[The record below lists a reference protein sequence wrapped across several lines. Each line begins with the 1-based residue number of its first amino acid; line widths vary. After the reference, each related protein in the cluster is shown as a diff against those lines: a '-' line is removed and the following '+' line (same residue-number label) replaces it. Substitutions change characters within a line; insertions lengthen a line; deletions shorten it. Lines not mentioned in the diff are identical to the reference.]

1 LDDTAMVSR
10 AVSAHH
16 LFELA
21 ISDTS
26 MEGSMRMGSDA
37 IVFTKDG
44 TTKSMG
50 MLSRTFLAVTH
61 ATEVLVPMVSWSDH
75 TGEMI
80 FRAPSKESKF
90 MQNSLKVI
98 HGTYCLVQLVS
109 LSHIYHPLE
118 HSPYHGMNDIET
130 QFDLIEDRGTRIVIW
145 NLRIVENTHK
155 YELDF
160 DHDKYD
166 IYLNADVSARLDLT
180 SLLTLVIRA
189 TSHAG

>member
-1 LDDTAMVSR
+1 
-10 AVSAHH
+10 
-16 LFELA
+16 
-21 ISDTS
+21 
-26 MEGSMRMGSDA
+26 
-37 IVFTKDG
+37 
-44 TTKSMG
+44 
-50 MLSRTFLAVTH
+50 
-61 ATEVLVPMVSWSDH
+61 
-75 TGEMI
+75 
-80 FRAPSKESKF
+80 
-90 MQNSLKVI
+90 
-98 HGTYCLVQLVS
+98 
-109 LSHIYHPLE
+109 
-118 HSPYHGMNDIET
+118 MNDIET